1 MSKTMMEWICIGTCL
16 LLIVALGIGVKAT
29 ISEKDAKIDALT
41 SELEQM
47 KRQADN
53 NRLAYDLVVEN
64 NKANET
70 VEEVVNERKEKVEEA
85 AAPGQPDSNWY
96 AERLPDGVRD
106 VFIECVCALDD
117 PGDSALRNT
126 TCAGEAGNK

>member
-1 MSKTMMEWICIGTCL
+1 MIEWICIGTCL
-16 LLIVALGIGVKAT
+16 LLIVALGIGVKVA
-29 ISEKDAKIDALT
+29 ISEKNAKLDALT

-70 VEEVVNERKEKVEEA
+70 VEEVVNECKKKVEEA
-85 AAPGQPDSNWY
+85 AAPGQPDSDWY
-96 AERLPDGVRD
+96 GERLPDGVRD
-106 VFIECVCALDD
+106 VFIECVCSVDD

-126 TCAGEAGNK
+126 ACAGETGNK

>member
-1 MSKTMMEWICIGTCL
+1 MIEGICIGTCL
-16 LLIVALGIGVKAT
+16 LLVIALAIGVKVT
-29 ISEKDAKIDALT
+29 ISEKTRKIDALT

-47 KRQADN
+47 KKQADN

-70 VEEVVNERKEKVEEA
+70 VEEVVNECKEKVEEA
-85 AAPGQPDSNWY
+85 AAPGQPDSGWY
-96 AERLPDGVRD
+96 GERLPDGVRD
-106 VFIECVCALDD
+106 VFIECVCAVDD

-126 TCAGEAGNK
+126 ACAGEAGNK

>member
-1 MSKTMMEWICIGTCL
+1 MMEWICIGTCL

>member
-1 MSKTMMEWICIGTCL
+1 MSKTMIEWICIGTCL
-16 LLIVALGIGVKAT
+16 LLIIALGIGVKVT
-29 ISEKDAKIDALT
+29 ISEKNAKLDTL
-41 SELEQM
+41 SKELEQM
-47 KRQADN
+47 KQQADN

-70 VEEVVNERKEKVEEA
+70 VEEVVNECKEKVEEA
-85 AAPGQPDSNWY
+85 AAPGQPDSDWY

-106 VFIECVCALDD
+106 VFIECVCAVDD